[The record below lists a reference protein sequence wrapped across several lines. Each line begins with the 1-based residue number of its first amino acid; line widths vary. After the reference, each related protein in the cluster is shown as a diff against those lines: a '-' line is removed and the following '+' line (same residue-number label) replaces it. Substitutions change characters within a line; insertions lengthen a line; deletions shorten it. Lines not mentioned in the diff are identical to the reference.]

1 MDHKPIIELKLTGL
15 DEEQIDKVTQI
26 LYDSGC
32 DVREYSPDMGVEDL
46 EPYAQMLAA
55 AVAVVRSAAA
65 FWGAMRA
72 RHGTEAADRVGEV
85 VNDLPANSEGH
96 RAVMEWP
103 EGAAL
108 GKGFLITEDS
118 PPLEDQRLA
127 YTLMAEFDLDS
138 QPPGTV
144 VVWSAADRRWIAYPP
159 MPQE

>member
-1 MDHKPIIELKLTGL
+1 MEHKPVVEVKLTGL
-15 DEEQIDKVTQI
+15 DEERIDKVTWI
-26 LYDSGC
+26 LHDAGC

-46 EPYAQMLAA
+46 EPYVQMLAA
-55 AVAVVRSAAA
+55 VVTVVRSAAV
-65 FWGAMRA
+65 FWATMRA
-72 RHGTEAADRVGEV
+72 RHGTEAAERVSEV
-85 VNDLPANSEGH
+85 VNELPANSEGH
-96 RAVMEWP
+96 RAVMERP

-118 PPLEDQRLA
+118 PPREDRQMA

-144 VVWSAADRRWIAYPP
+144 VMWSAAQRRWIAYPP